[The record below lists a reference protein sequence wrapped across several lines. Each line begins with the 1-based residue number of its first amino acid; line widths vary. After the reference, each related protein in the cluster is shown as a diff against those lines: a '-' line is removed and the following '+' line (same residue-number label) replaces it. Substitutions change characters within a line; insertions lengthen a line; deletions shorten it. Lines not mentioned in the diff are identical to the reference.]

1 MSEAQK
7 CTRARVCTTEKKKKL
22 TRMAPE
28 HENPRVTIGVL
39 NESIKRVVRFQGGKP
54 QKKTRK
60 LGSTR
65 VRGDAHGR

>member
-1 MSEAQK
+1 
-7 CTRARVCTTEKKKKL
+7 
-22 TRMAPE
+22 MAPE